1 MGRDVKRM
9 AVKIS
14 SVDPNTPA
22 EKAGLRAGDVLLS
35 IDGEEIRDVL
45 DYRFYMASQRIEL
58 CFRRGDGERRV
69 RVRKGEYEDLGLG
82 FETYLMDRQRSCK
95 NRCVFCFIDQNPRGM
110 RESVYFKDDDDRMSF
125 LFGNYVTLTN
135 LEERDVERIIKMK
148 ISPVNISVHTTD
160 PELRVRMMKNPN
172 AGRTLSYLRRF
183 AEAGIRVN
191 AQLVLCPGYN
201 DGAALERTLSDLAA
215 LGEAV
220 LSIACVPVGLTG
232 HRSGLAALRPFTG
245 EECRETVALIDRFG
259 DRFFAEC
266 GRRVVYPS
274 HKFFLGARLPVPPAS
289 YYGDFDQLENGVGM
303 LALLEEDFL
312 LELEGLAPAG
322 APRSLT
328 IATGEAAAPFLSRLA
343 GRAMALDPALQCEV
357 VPVKNRFFGGYIT
370 VAGLVTGSDLVAQLR
385 GRALG
390 DEVLIPSVML
400 RHEGDLFLDNMTV
413 DEVSARIGAKMRV
426 VPASGDALART
437 LLRGG

>member
-1 MGRDVKRM
+1 M

-22 EKAGLRAGDVLLS
+22 EKAGLCAGDVLLS

-45 DYRFYMASQRIEL
+45 DYRFYMTNRRIEL

-69 RVRKGEYEDLGLG
+69 PICKGEYEDLGLE

-95 NRCVFCFIDQNPRGM
+95 NHCVFCFIDQNPRGM

-148 ISPVNISVHTTD
+148 ISPVNVSVHTTD

-183 AEAGIRVN
+183 AEAGIAIN

-215 LGEAV
+215 LGEA
-220 LSIACVPVGLTG
+220 LQSIACVPVGLTG

-245 EECRETVALIDRFG
+245 EECRKTIALIDRFG
-259 DRFFAEC
+259 DRFFAAC

-274 HKFFLGARLPVPPAS
+274 DEFFLGARLPVPPAS

-312 LELEGLAPAG
+312 FEIEGLAPAG

-328 IATGEAAAPFLSRLA
+328 VATGEAAAPLLSRLA

-357 VPVKNRFFGGYIT
+357 IPVKNRFFGGYIT
-370 VAGLVTGSDLVAQLR
+370 VAGLVTGSDLVAELA

-413 DEVSARIGAKMRV
+413 DEVSARIGANMRV